1 MNLTMVLMTTNTTR
15 RGRGPL
21 DRTGLTFDWSGN
33 DMKKLTATVA
43 ALASMFVMTLGCRQP
58 TQTADATWQTV
69 TEDSMTTEQAAQ
81 REKALAARDA
91 MFTSLKARLMEV
103 AGSDGPAAAIE
114 VCSKEAPQIAEQ
126 TSQEH
131 GLTIGRTSFRLRNT
145 DNAPPEW
152 ATQLVADRVAEPT
165 YLAKEG
171 KLAALLPIRIQAQC
185 LMCHGSDEA
194 IPPAVK
200 DALAQH
206 YPNDQATGFQD
217 GDLRG
222 WFCVEV
228 PAADGS

>member
-1 MNLTMVLMTTNTTR
+1 
-15 RGRGPL
+15 
-21 DRTGLTFDWSGN
+21 
-33 DMKKLTATVA
+33 MKKLAVAIA
-43 ALASMFVMTLGCRQP
+43 ALVSLLVTTFGCRQP
-58 TQTADATWQTV
+58 AQQVDTTWQGV

-126 TSQEH
+126 ISQEH
-131 GLTIGRTSFRLRNT
+131 GLTIGRTSFRLRNR

-152 ATQLVADRVAEPT
+152 AAQLVADRVAEPT
-165 YLAKEG
+165 YLAKGG
-171 KLAALLPIRIQAQC
+171 KLAALLPIRVQSQC

-194 IPPAVK
+194 IPAAVK
-200 DALAQH
+200 EALAQH
-206 YPNDQATGFQD
+206 YPKDQATGFQD

-228 PAADGS
+228 PAADDS